1 MSETKA
7 LIIRPS
13 SKSDLAVAKYE
24 SREHRRQLAYEAVKG
39 IVSHPVTLMIGGC
52 ALVEWLQHNI
62 VLDRIPST
70 PGSWNWDLPDFGW
83 HFGRPAEEQ
92 KLFSQTLATMVEAG
106 ILMWGTHTSV
116 KDLSEVVRTLT
127 EAIGKT
133 IPMVIPK

>member
-1 MSETKA
+1 MVA
-7 LIIRPS
+7 RPS
-13 SKSDLAVAKYE
+13 SIQEIALAKYQSKE
-24 SREHRRQLAYEAVKG
+24 RRRQMAYEAVKG

-62 VLDRIPST
+62 VLART
-70 PGSWNWDLPDFGW
+70 ATVPGSWSWDLPDFGW
-83 HFGRPAEEQ
+83 HFGKPGDDQ